1 MMFTHDRGTD
11 RDDLVRLGSARTIDG
26 RRAWHPDP
34 RLGQHDPVHWDRI
47 LWAAYALRAHGMPQ
61 GEIHSLLAT
70 DDPRLIRRHLDL
82 HRERLEERFA
92 DHRDLVNSIEGLL
105 LEAAGLEAGIGRDR
119 STRPLGMDRNRAV
132 PSDD

>member
-1 MMFTHDRGTD
+1 MVTHDRGTD
-11 RDDLVRLGSARTIDG
+11 RDDLVRLASARPIDG
-26 RRAWHPDP
+26 RRARHPDP
-34 RLGQHDPVHWDRI
+34 RFGQHDPVHWDRV

-61 GEIHSLLAT
+61 GEVHSLLAT

-92 DHRDLVNSIEGLL
+92 DHREIVDSIEGLL
-105 LEAAGLEAGIGRDR
+105 LEAAGLGAGIGRDR

>member
-1 MMFTHDRGTD
+1 MMFTHDRGNEC
-11 RDDLVRLGSARTIDG
+11 DDLVRPGSARTIDG
-26 RRAWHPDP
+26 RRAERVDP
-34 RLGQHDPVHWDRI
+34 RFDQHDPVDRDRV
-47 LWAAYALRAHGMPQ
+47 LWAAYALRAQGMQQ
-61 GEIHSLLAT
+61 GEVHSLLAA

-92 DHRDLVNSIEGLL
+92 DHREIVNSIEGLL
-105 LEAAGLEAGIGRDR
+105 LEAAGLEAGAGRDR

>member
-1 MMFTHDRGTD
+1 MFTRDRVNGC
-11 RDDLVRLGSARTIDG
+11 DDLVRLGPARTIDG
-26 RRAWHPDP
+26 RRASHPDL
-34 RLGQHDPVHWDRI
+34 RFGQHDPVHWDRV

-61 GEIHSLLAT
+61 GEVHSLLAT
-70 DDPRLIRRHLDL
+70 DDPRLIRRHMDL

-92 DHRDLVNSIEGLL
+92 DHRELVDTIEGLL

-132 PSDD
+132 PSND

>member
-1 MMFTHDRGTD
+1 MFTHDRGNECDD
-11 RDDLVRLGSARTIDG
+11 RVRLGSARTIDG
-26 RRAWHPDP
+26 GRAGHPDL
-34 RLGQHDPVHWDRI
+34 RFGQHDPVHWDRV
-47 LWAAYALRAHGMPQ
+47 LWAAYALRAQGMPQ

-92 DHRDLVNSIEGLL
+92 DHRELVNSIEGLL

-119 STRPLGMDRNRAV
+119 STRPLGMDRNRTV